1 MKHAVGDDARNTRS
15 SSLALPILGVAI
27 AIAGTTTI
35 DATGL
40 SDFSAFAL
48 LPLIFLFWYIDRLS
62 RSEMGFRTGKP
73 THFALALLY
82 PLLVIGLIAIVA
94 AFAGVVD
101 LSKTNF
107 QKAFLN
113 LLIVT
118 ISTALVAIVTEE
130 GFFEVD
136 CGDHWCGEVSL
147 NRALELRSTRAQ
159 PSRPAC
165 HKTPIAK
172 IPDAQLSAPT
182 GNCAPSFPAPPLLS
196 AVCL

>member
-27 AIAGTTTI
+27 AIAGTTTTM

-48 LPLIFLFWYIDRLS
+48 LLLIFLFWYIDRLS
-62 RSEMGFRTGKP
+62 RLEMGFRWGKP
-73 THFALALLY
+73 THFALALLH

-107 QKAFLN
+107 QK
-113 LLIVT
+113 
-118 ISTALVAIVTEE
+118 
-130 GFFEVD
+130 
-136 CGDHWCGEVSL
+136 
-147 NRALELRSTRAQ
+147 
-159 PSRPAC
+159 
-165 HKTPIAK
+165 
-172 IPDAQLSAPT
+172 
-182 GNCAPSFPAPPLLS
+182 
-196 AVCL
+196 